1 MYATLMPSF
10 FQLLRN
16 EVVYYEKMKEMQES
30 IKVSNRT
37 KMQVSQKR
45 YVEAPKVNKYHRQQ
59 NK

>member
-16 EVVYYEKMKEMQES
+16 EVVHYEEMKKIKES
-30 IKVSNRT
+30 IEKSNRT
-37 KMQVSQKR
+37 KIQVSQKR
-45 YVEAPKVNKYHRQQ
+45 YVRAPKEKKYHRQQ